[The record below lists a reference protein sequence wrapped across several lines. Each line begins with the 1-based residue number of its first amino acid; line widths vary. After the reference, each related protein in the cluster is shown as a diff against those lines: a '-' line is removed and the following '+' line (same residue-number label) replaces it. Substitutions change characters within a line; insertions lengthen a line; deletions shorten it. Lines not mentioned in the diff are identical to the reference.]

1 MKVLSLVGGLL
12 LVVGIVG
19 IVWGV
24 IKMYEDRDTINV
36 GKDIEIVV
44 DDGDFPPIGVAG
56 AAIAGVGLVVSVLG
70 TVLSR
75 KKN

>member
-1 MKVLSLVGGLL
+1 LL

>member
-1 MKVLSLVGGLL
+1 
-12 LVVGIVG
+12 
-19 IVWGV
+19 
-24 IKMYEDRDTINV
+24 MYEDRDTINV